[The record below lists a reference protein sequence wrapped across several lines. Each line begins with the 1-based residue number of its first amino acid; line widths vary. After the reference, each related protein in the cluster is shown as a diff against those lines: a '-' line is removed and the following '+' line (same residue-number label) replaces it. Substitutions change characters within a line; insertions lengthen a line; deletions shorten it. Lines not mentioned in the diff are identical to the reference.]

1 LIIRRTLENRGLG
14 KVGVINFIDVVD
26 ILFFGDIALQGLQVH
41 SSGLVN
47 DEMLYGIL
55 FVEGYIL

>member
-14 KVGVINFIDVVD
+14 KIGVINFIDVVD
-26 ILFFGDIALQGLQVH
+26 IRFFGDIALQGLQVH